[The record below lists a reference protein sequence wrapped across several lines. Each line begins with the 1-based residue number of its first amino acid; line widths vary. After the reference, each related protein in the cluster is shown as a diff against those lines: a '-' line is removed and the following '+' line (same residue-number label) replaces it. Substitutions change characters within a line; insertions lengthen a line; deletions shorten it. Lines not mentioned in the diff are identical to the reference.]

1 MRMSQTDI
9 VLQQLRGGPITSLQ
23 MINTFG
29 ITRLAT
35 HVLVLRED
43 GFDIRTQLVSVRNRF
58 GASCI
63 VARYSL
69 HGRKRK
75 RSPRVA
81 RLTRGGKGRP
91 APIRR
96 ARQAAPRR
104 RRGAGRRAA

>member
-1 MRMSQTDI
+1 MNQIDT

-23 MINTFG
+23 MIQTFG

-35 HVLVLRED
+35 HILVLRED
-43 GFDIRTQLVSVRNRF
+43 GFDIRTQLVTVKNRW
-58 GASCI
+58 GTPCV

-96 ARQAAPRR
+96 VRQAAPRR
-104 RRGAGRRAA
+104 RRGTGRRAA